1 MSVSVG
7 PAVDVSYDNDWPY
20 EEQKKTGGSSELAA
34 IINSIGIGREVRGR
48 PLKAIPG
55 ADGVKSA
62 LVSQAALLILG

>member
-34 IINSIGIGREVRGR
+34 IINSIWHWQRGKRE
-48 PLKAIPG
+48 
-55 ADGVKSA
+55 
-62 LVSQAALLILG
+62 AAEGHPWR